1 MTRSASRTRT
11 ARQNVVRLRIT
22 AVIGDWKGVPDPSLL
37 QPPLQE
43 GASSRSKRAIVLIA
57 ANRIGMRFSGPPGT
71 G

>member
-1 MTRSASRTRT
+1 MRSDHRPK
-11 ARQNVVRLRIT
+11 RIGSNS
-22 AVIGDWKGVPDPSLL
+22 VIGGWKGVPDPSLL

-43 GASSRSKRAIVLIA
+43 VAASRSKRAIAVIV